1 MKKIYGLSIVAALFL
16 AACGSAS
23 SNNADAN
30 TVINPAEAMKDSSS
44 YTSIEWMDPI
54 VQDIGNIKKGQK
66 IEIVYRVKN
75 TGDKPLIIESVNP
88 GCGCTV
94 AGKPEKPI
102 LPGKEDKI
110 VAAFD
115 TESQAVGSFN
125 KQVTVRANTKPQT
138 DAVLSFTGTISE

>member
-1 MKKIYGLSIVAALFL
+1 MKKIYSFSIVAALFF
-16 AACGSAS
+16 AACGSAN
-23 SNNADAN
+23 SNKAEVN
-30 TVINPAEAMKDSSS
+30 TVINAADAMKDSAN
-44 YTSIEWMDPI
+44 YTSVEWMDPI

-66 IEIVYRVKN
+66 VEIVYRIKN

-110 VAAFD
+110 IAAFD
-115 TESQAVGSFN
+115 TQSQAVGSFN
-125 KQVTVRANTKPQT
+125 KQVTVKANTKPQT